1 MKETRHLRQ
10 HPRRSLEGR
19 LAGSGPKGGERRAT
33 MGNTEGPGGRSGA
46 EVEEARWGKGT
57 SARGERGAGTA
68 GRQRARDAGP
78 YLQVGPPA
86 LHAPHHDVGRG
97 HAAAGR
103 EPEAHVAAG
112 AHLQAEG
119 ERAAAAAP
127 QQAVGGR
134 AVQHRDV
141 RVPPRRGRGGAQQ
154 RAQEQRP
161 GAQRPHPP
169 AAQRRAWHWARV
181 GACAPGSAEEGWG
194 GHPAPPRAGPVGA
207 APRRRALSA
216 PAPPAAPAA
225 ERRRRVALLRTGTAV
240 RRSAGGSRPAGC
252 VGPRRVPFVRCW
264 R

>member
-19 LAGSGPKGGERRAT
+19 LAGRGPKGGERRAT

-78 YLQVGPPA
+78 YLQVGSPA

-141 RVPPRRGRGGAQQ
+141 RVPPRRGRILPPRSAARGTGRAWERARPAARRRDGAVTPP
-154 RAQEQRP
+154 RRGPAPSGQRP
-161 GAQRPHPP
+161 
-169 AAQRRAWHWARV
+169 AAAL
-181 GACAPGSAEEGWG
+181 CPL
-194 GHPAPPRAGPVGA
+194 PPRRQHLRPSADGGWLCSVRGRRYGA
-207 APRRRALSA
+207 APGGHGRQVASALAESRSY
-216 PAPPAAPAA
+216 AAGVKAK
-225 ERRRRVALLRTGTAV
+225 
-240 RRSAGGSRPAGC
+240 S
-252 VGPRRVPFVRCW
+252 RCW
-264 R
+264 TSERV